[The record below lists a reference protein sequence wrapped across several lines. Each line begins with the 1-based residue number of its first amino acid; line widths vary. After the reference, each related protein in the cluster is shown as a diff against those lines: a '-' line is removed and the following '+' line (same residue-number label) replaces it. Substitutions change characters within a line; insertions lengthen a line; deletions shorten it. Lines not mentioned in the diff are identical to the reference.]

1 MKKGNEQPE
10 EMSAQDAAKDAAD
23 VPNILRSSSERSGT
37 EWDGETG
44 QPTPAP
50 EEDDMPS
57 TSTTDIVGKK
67 LEELRTRLQQIA
79 QGAAEG
85 EQLLVSLASQLDQS
99 SAWMA
104 ELESMLD
111 RWKSDT
117 GSAGKAA

>member
-1 MKKGNEQPE
+1 
-10 EMSAQDAAKDAAD
+10 
-23 VPNILRSSSERSGT
+23 
-37 EWDGETG
+37 
-44 QPTPAP
+44 
-50 EEDDMPS
+50 MPS